1 MLLPES
7 VPTLLGFS
15 LRHGFCITSNRSTRV
30 TDWIAGEEQQMGKL
44 LSEFWRDDR
53 GYVPAME
60 WILVASILTLGAIA
74 AQVVIRTP

>member
-1 MLLPES
+1 
-7 VPTLLGFS
+7 
-15 LRHGFCITSNRSTRV
+15 
-30 TDWIAGEEQQMGKL
+30 MGKL
-44 LSEFWRDDR
+44 LSDFWRDDR